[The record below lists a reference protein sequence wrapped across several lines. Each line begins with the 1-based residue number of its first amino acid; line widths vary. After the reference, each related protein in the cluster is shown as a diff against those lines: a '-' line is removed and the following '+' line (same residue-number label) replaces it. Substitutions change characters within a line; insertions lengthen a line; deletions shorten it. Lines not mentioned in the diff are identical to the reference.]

1 MKLKYVIF
9 DNLYPVVFGEYA
21 QHSEVKIKFRTPTS
35 AGFVQLREEDAPAN
49 SRFCSARIT
58 TASCYG
64 ESISLNLKSD
74 PKDERVIEN
83 LFNE

>member
-21 QHSEVKIKFRTPTS
+21 QHSEVRIKHRMPTS
-35 AGFVQLREEDAPAN
+35 AGFVQLREEDAPAD

-58 TASCYG
+58 KVSCYG
-64 ESISLNLKSD
+64 ESISLGVKSD
-74 PKDERVIEN
+74 PKDERFIEN